1 MTPFQR
7 KLSLSAHIVV
17 SVGWLGA
24 VAAYLALA
32 VFGLESRDPL
42 LVRAAYRAM
51 EVIGWWVIVPLS
63 VITLAGGVLAAVGTN
78 WGLLRHWWIVV
89 KLAITVAS
97 ILVLARHMRVVSRM
111 SDLASATVLTRADYR
126 LLRVQLVVHP
136 IGGLLVLLA
145 ATLLSVYKP
154 LGVTAYGRRALV
166 ARPTASSITLA
177 AQSAHDEPERARER
191 VGTRPRWVLAVQLH
205 LIGLV
210 LALAIVHLANGGL
223 GRHQ

>member
-32 VFGLESRDPL
+32 IVGLESRDPL

-51 EVIGWWVIVPLS
+51 EVVGWWVIMPLS
-63 VITLAGGVLAAVGTN
+63 IITLAGGVLAAVGTN

-89 KLAITVAS
+89 KLALTVVS
-97 ILVLARHMRVVSRM
+97 ILVLARHMRAVTRM
-111 SDLASATVLTRADYR
+111 SDLASATALT
-126 LLRVQLVVHP
+126 
-136 IGGLLVLLA
+136 G
-145 ATLLSVYKP
+145 
-154 LGVTAYGRRALV
+154 
-166 ARPTASSITLA
+166 ITLA
-177 AQSAHDEPERARER
+177 TQSAREEPERVRER
-191 VGTRPRWVLAVQLH
+191 GGTRPRWVLAVQLH

-210 LALAIVHLANGGL
+210 LVLAIVHLANGGL
-223 GRHQ
+223 GAHR

>member
-32 VFGLESRDPL
+32 VFGLESRDPF

-51 EVIGWWVIVPLS
+51 EVVGWWVIVPLS
-63 VITLAGGVLAAVGTN
+63 IITLGGGVLAAVGTN

-89 KLAITVAS
+89 KLAMTVAS
-97 ILVLARHMRVVSRM
+97 ILVLARHMRLVSRM
-111 SDLASATVLTRADYR
+111 SDLASASVLTGADYR

-136 IGGLLVLLA
+136 IGGLLVLVA

-154 LGVTAYGRRALV
+154 IGVTAYGRRALV
-166 ARPTASSITLA
+166 ERPAASSITLA
-177 AQSAHDEPERARER
+177 AQSERDEPERARER
-191 VGTRPRWVLAVQLH
+191 GGTKPRWVLAVQLH

-223 GRHQ
+223 GGHR

>member
-177 AQSAHDEPERARER
+177 AQSAHDEPERER